1 MEPEKKSHGA
11 LIGSIIIIVIL
22 VIGGIYVWQQKTQN
36 EKKIK
41 LLQQEQTMQNSS
53 NELNNLD
60 QEVNSTDSNVDVNVD
75 AVQ

>member
-22 VIGGIYVWQQKTQN
+22 VIGGIYVWQQKTKNTINTTPTQ
-36 EKKIK
+36 ESQD
-41 LLQQEQTMQNSS
+41 LQSNS

-60 QEVNSTDSNVDVNVD
+60 TEINTLDSNIDVNVD

>member
-1 MEPEKKSHGA
+1 MESEKKSHGA